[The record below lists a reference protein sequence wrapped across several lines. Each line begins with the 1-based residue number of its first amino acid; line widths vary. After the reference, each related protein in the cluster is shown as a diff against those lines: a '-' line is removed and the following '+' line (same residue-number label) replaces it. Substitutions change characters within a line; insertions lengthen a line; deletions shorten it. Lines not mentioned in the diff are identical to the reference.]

1 MKFWVETRSP
11 LFVARENSLL
21 SVSRAFFGSTQVIP
35 SVLSAI
41 TQRGEGDLWRDGQLG
56 LRGQRVLPC
65 VRGSHAFW
73 RDDVY

>member
-11 LFVARENSLL
+11 LFVARANSLL

-41 TQRGEGDLWRDGQLG
+41 TQRGEGDLWRGGQLE
-56 LRGQRVLPC
+56 LRGQRVLPY
-65 VRGSHAFW
+65 VHESHAFW
-73 RDDVY
+73 RDGVY